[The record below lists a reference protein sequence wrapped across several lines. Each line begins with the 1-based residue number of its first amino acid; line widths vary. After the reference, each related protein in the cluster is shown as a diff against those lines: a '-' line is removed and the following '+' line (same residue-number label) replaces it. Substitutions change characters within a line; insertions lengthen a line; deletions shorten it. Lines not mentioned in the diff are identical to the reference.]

1 MSIKTKFAAVA
12 LAALT
17 LTAGVATTTHQAEAR
32 NGAIGLGI
40 AAGVLAGA
48 AIAGAAHANSYPV
61 SYYGYRHC
69 RWVRQYDDYGY
80 YIGRTRVCRGDY

>member
-1 MSIKTKFAAVA
+1 MSIKTKFAALA

-17 LTAGVATTTHQAEAR
+17 LTAGVAGTTQQAEAR

-48 AIAGAAHANSYPV
+48 AIAGAAHGHYV
-61 SYYGYRHC
+61 HYEGGYRSC

-80 YIGRTRVCRGDY
+80 YIGRTRVCRGHY

>member
-17 LTAGVATTTHQAEAR
+17 LTAGLAAAPQQAEAR

-48 AIAGAAHANSYPV
+48 AIAGSAAYAQPHYV
-61 SYYGYRHC
+61 YYGPRCH
-69 RWVRQYDDYGY
+69 WVRQYDSYGY
-80 YIGRTRVCRGDY
+80 YVGRVRVCNGY